1 MHSAQDV
8 FHLLKHADPK
18 LIERIYQHTLQV
30 LASANAGKPIE
41 DLPLI
46 VDPELEIQG
55 ILDKVTE
62 LAKQPDMPWH
72 SMSQVFTELRVELNV
87 Y

>member
-18 LIERIYQHTLQV
+18 LIERIYQHSLQV
-30 LASANAGKPIE
+30 LASANAGKPLE
-41 DLPLI
+41 DLPI
-46 VDPELEIQG
+46 IIDPELEIQQV
-55 ILDKVTE
+55 LDACSE
-62 LAKQPDMPWH
+62 AAKQEDMVWH
-72 SMSQVFTELRVELNV
+72 SMSQVFTEIRVELNV